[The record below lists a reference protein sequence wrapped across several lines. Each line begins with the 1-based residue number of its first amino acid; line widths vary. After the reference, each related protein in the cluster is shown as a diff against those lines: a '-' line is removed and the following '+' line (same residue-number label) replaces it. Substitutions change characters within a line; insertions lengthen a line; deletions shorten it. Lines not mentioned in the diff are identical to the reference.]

1 MKKYILLLIILFG
14 MHNIYSQN
22 KLINQAEKEY
32 DQYAFINASELYN
45 KLIEK
50 KYDSPALYSKLG
62 EAYFLNGEYG
72 NALKAYNQMY
82 KSKDN
87 FAIPNI
93 QLLRYAQ
100 TLKSN
105 AQYDDAAKIIKIYN
119 ARSGNTSISPST
131 DYLKDLLNTS
141 NPFTIK
147 AVSINSQVSDYG
159 AAFYK
164 DNKVIF
170 TSARDTNVVKK
181 YIDKW
186 NGKPFFKLYEATI
199 TDDGDLTDAKKISG
213 KINSVYHQSTPV
225 VTKDGNQMYF
235 TRSNYLGGRFGKDDT
250 NTNRLKIY
258 RATLKNGNWTDIEDL
273 SFNDKSFSNAHP
285 ALSPD
290 GKTLIF
296 ASDRPGTLG
305 QTDLYEVEIK
315 EDGTFGEPRN
325 LGPSINTAGRE
336 TFPFI
341 SKTGEFYFASDG
353 HPGLGGL
360 DVFEGIKEKDN
371 SYKVVNVG
379 QPINTTEDDFGYIV
393 NPDTHTGF
401 FASNRTSKDQIYSF
415 KELLNTIKYE
425 VLVYGK
431 VYDKKQNELLPKVKI
446 SVYDS
451 NHNKFDDFYTDNAG
465 EYLVKIPVGDYSLT
479 YDKVGY
485 YQEKQDLHIKEE
497 QRNQTIEIN
506 KYLITDPNANSL
518 VSEDNKTILDGG
530 DLTKQ
535 LDLKPIYFDF
545 DGDKIRPVSE
555 VELNK
560 VVQVLKDYPNISVEI
575 KSHTDSRGNANYNL
589 KLSNKRAQATV
600 KYLLSKGVRANR
612 VTGKGF
618 GESQLINKCADGV
631 KCSEK
636 EHQLNRR
643 SEFIINFNK

>member
-1 MKKYILLLIILFG
+1 MKKYILLFIILFSI
-14 MHNIYSQN
+14 HNTYSQN
-22 KLINQAEKEY
+22 KLINQAEKDY
-32 DQYAFINASELYN
+32 DQYAFVSASELYN

-50 KYDSPALYSKLG
+50 KYGSPALYSKLG

-72 NALKAYNQMY
+72 NALKAYDQMY
-82 KSKDN
+82 KTKDN
-87 FAIPNI
+87 FVIPNI

-105 AQYDDAAKIIKIYN
+105 GQYDDAAKIIRIYN
-119 ARSGNTSISPST
+119 ARSGNTSISAST
-131 DYLKDLLNTS
+131 DYLQDLLNNS

-147 AVSINSQVSDYG
+147 PVSINSQVSDYG
-159 AAFYK
+159 PAFYK

-186 NGKPFFKLYEATI
+186 NGKPFFKLYEATM

-225 VTKDGNQMYF
+225 ITKDGNQIYF
-235 TRSNYLGGRFGKDDT
+235 TRSNYLGGKFGKDDT

-258 RATLKNGNWTDIEDL
+258 RATLHNGNWTNIEDL
-273 SFNDKSFSNAHP
+273 SINDKSFSNAHP
-285 ALSPD
+285 ALSAD

-315 EDGTFGEPRN
+315 QDGTFGEPRN

-336 TFPFI
+336 TFPFV

-360 DVFEGIKEKDN
+360 DVFEGIKQKDN

-393 NPDTHTGF
+393 NPYTHKGF

-415 KELLNTIKYE
+415 TELRNTIKYE
-425 VLVYGK
+425 ILVYGK
-431 VYDKKQNELLPKVKI
+431 VYDKKHSELLPKVKI
-446 SVYDS
+446 TVYDK
-451 NHNKFDDFYTDNAG
+451 NQNKLDDFYTDNAG
-465 EYLVKIPVGDYSLT
+465 EYLLKVPVGDYYLT
-479 YDKVGY
+479 YDKTGY
-485 YQEKQDLHIKEE
+485 YQEKQDLHIAEE

-506 KYLITDPNANSL
+506 KYLISDPNANSL
-518 VSEDNKTILDGG
+518 ISEDNKTITDNG

-545 DGDKIRPVSE
+545 DGDKIKPISE
-555 VELNK
+555 IELNK
-560 VVQVLKDYPNISVEI
+560 VLQVLKDYPNISVDI
-575 KSHTDSRGNANYNL
+575 RSHTDSRGNADYNL
-589 KLSNKRAQATV
+589 KLSDRRAKSTV
-600 KYLLSKGVRANR
+600 KYLLSKGVRADR
-612 VTGKGF
+612 ITGKGY

-631 KCSEK
+631 KCSEE